1 MQFLLWITRWRKVF
15 TVSEILLIGTPNS
28 GKSLLFNK
36 LTGLSQKVANFPGV
50 TVEVLSGIANF
61 NNDLKIID
69 YPGIYSMT
77 PISTDEKVA
86 VENFRKALG
95 DENLDLVVCVMDAT
109 RFERGLH
116 FALQVVQEC
125 QAKKKP
131 VVLLANMMDVISKH
145 KVPLDC
151 KGLSE
156 ALNIPVFPL
165 SAKTG
170 VGISDFQNEIK
181 KKVVDLDF
189 SKQCIDDIQNMDKA
203 TLRKYSHDLSKKYSE
218 RDDILIKSQMKLDSF
233 FLNTWTGGIT
243 FFAIMYILFQSIF
256 TWAVPAMEAIEG
268 GVEWLSLITLANI
281 PSGVAHD
288 FIKDAIFGGIGAFVV
303 FAPQIFVLT
312 LIMGLLEDSGYLAR
326 AAVICHR
333 PLTLFGLDG
342 KSFIPM
348 LSGVACAIPGVYAA
362 RTIASPKRRWLTY
375 FAIPLMPCSARLPVY
390 ALLILTFIPNKTY
403 AGLIGYQGLAFLGL
417 YLFGIMSGLLVTAIF
432 SRTKLAPQ
440 SDLPFVL
447 EMTPFRMP
455 SIMPIIRSSL
465 NQAKSFVTKAGPII
479 FIVTVA
485 IWALGYFPN
494 YGEDLSSSYLSHIGR
509 AIEPIFLPLG
519 LEWKYGVAILVSF
532 LAREVF
538 VGTLGTLFGIEGA
551 DEQVTGLVESIQAS
565 DLTLASGVALLVF
578 FAIAM
583 QCVSTLA
590 VLKKESGSWKLPVKI
605 FVTYSILAYLGALLT
620 YNLISVM

>member
-1 MQFLLWITRWRKVF
+1 M
-15 TVSEILLIGTPNS
+15 SELLLIGTPNS

-50 TVEVLSGIANF
+50 TVEVLTGNASF
-61 NNDLKIID
+61 DKDLKIID

-77 PISTDEKVA
+77 PISTDEMVA
-86 VENFRKALG
+86 VDNFKKAL
-95 DENLDLVVCVMDAT
+95 ENESLDLVVCIMDAT

-116 FALQVVQEC
+116 FALQVVKEC
-125 QAKKKP
+125 QAKGKP

-145 KVPLDC
+145 KVPLDTE
-151 KGLSE
+151 GLSK

-170 VGISDFQNEIK
+170 VGVEDFQSALGDQTLKLNFKEQCTD
-181 KKVVDLDF
+181 DLMG
-189 SKQCIDDIQNMDKA
+189 MDAA
-203 TLRKYSHDLSKKYSE
+203 TLRKYSHDLSKKFSD

-243 FFAIMYILFQSIF
+243 FFLIMYVLFQSIF
-256 TWAVPAMEAIEG
+256 TWAVPAMEAIETAI
-268 GVEWLSLITLANI
+268 EWLSLIVLANI
-281 PSGVAHD
+281 PAGVIHD
-288 FIKDAIFGGIGAFVV
+288 FIKDAIFGGIGAFVI

-333 PLTLFGLDG
+333 PLTFFGLDG

-390 ALLILTFIPNKTY
+390 ALLILTFIPNETY
-403 AGLIGYQGLAFLGL
+403 AGFIGYQGMAFMGL
-417 YLFGIMSGLLVTAIF
+417 YLFGIVSGLIVTAVL
-432 SRTKLAPQ
+432 SRTKAAPS

-447 EMTPFRMP
+447 EMTPFRTP
-455 SIMPIIRSSL
+455 SLMPIIRSSL

-479 FIVTVA
+479 FTVTVV

-494 YGEDLSSSYLSHIGR
+494 YGQDLGSSYLSSIGR
-509 AIEPIFLPLG
+509 FIEPVFQPLG

-551 DEQVTGLVESIQAS
+551 DEHVTGLVESIQAS
-565 DLTLASGVALLVF
+565 NLSLASGIALLVF
-578 FAIAM
+578 FALAM

-590 VLKKESGSWKLPVKI
+590 VLRKEGGSWKLPIQVFI
-605 FVTYSILAYLGALLT
+605 TYSFLAYFGALAT
-620 YNLISVM
+620 YQIVSIL